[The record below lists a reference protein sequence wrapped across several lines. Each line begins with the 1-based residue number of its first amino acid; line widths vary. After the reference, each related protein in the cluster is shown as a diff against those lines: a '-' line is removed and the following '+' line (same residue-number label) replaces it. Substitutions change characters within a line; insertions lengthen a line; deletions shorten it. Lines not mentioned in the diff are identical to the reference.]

1 VAIIAVEKVREMV
14 VAVAANVN
22 FVQSWHVTVVKKFSP
37 LSSTMVY
44 LLLVL
49 AYLPLVMTFQ
59 FLTALTAHPAATA
72 SLLGEFMLLFSV
84 FSLGLRDIFL
94 VSSCRATQRPRL

>member
-1 VAIIAVEKVREMV
+1 VVA
-14 VAVAANVN
+14 AVAANVN

-49 AYLPLVMTFQ
+49 AYLLVVSFQ

-84 FSLGLRDIFL
+84 FSLGLHDIFW
-94 VSSCRATQRPRL
+94 VSSCRDTQRPRL